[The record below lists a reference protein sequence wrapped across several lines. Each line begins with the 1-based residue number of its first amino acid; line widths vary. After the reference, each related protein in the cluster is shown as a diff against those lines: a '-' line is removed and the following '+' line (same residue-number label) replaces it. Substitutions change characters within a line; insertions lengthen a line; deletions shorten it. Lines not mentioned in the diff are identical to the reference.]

1 MEDYTQ
7 LSLFSEE
14 PSDDS
19 STAILDADRAI
30 KQWARRS
37 VLLSSTIAS
46 SGIFGSA
53 GLLPS
58 MTSMGIIASSLFAR
72 RLTDTVLRSSTTDA
86 SSAVIERPEL
96 AYQKF
101 HATNLLRL
109 QRTVTPSFLQLCR
122 EESFEFGFESPS
134 EILVRTQLK
143 ADPVATR
150 TWLSKLFVERFHD
163 SVAVIGI
170 LRVIGRLSEK
180 EIFPDGQTMAGTALS
195 YDNDEVKELG
205 VRAFENWGSK
215 TSWNMLRNI
224 HTGTK
229 WLDDYI
235 EEVVADLSDK
245 LCLS

>member
-1 MEDYTQ
+1 MEVSTNQ

-19 STAILDADRAI
+19 STTTLDANPT
-30 KQWARRS
+30 ARQMAYRS
-37 VLLSSTIAS
+37 
-46 SGIFGSA
+46 IFENTLVTA
-53 GLLPS
+53 GLLGSANVFSS
-58 MTSMGIIASSLFAR
+58 MNSMGIIASSLLAR
-72 RLTDTVLRSSTTDA
+72 RLTDTVLRSPTTDE
-86 SSAVIERPEL
+86 SSAVVERPEL
-96 AYQKF
+96 AYLKF
-101 HATNLLRL
+101 HSTNLLRL

-134 EILVRTQLK
+134 EMLVRTQLK
-143 ADPVATR
+143 VDPVAAR